1 MNGFDNNNYY
11 EIDAKYKNN
20 YTVVNNIKSGG
31 GERDYKENCNISYE
45 IPYVTNS
52 QNVLW
57 GSQKPV
63 KETCPNINAL
73 KEKPSHYAWHNF
85 TKRISVVE

>member
-31 GERDYKENCNISYE
+31 G
-45 IPYVTNS
+45 
-52 QNVLW
+52 
-57 GSQKPV
+57 G
-63 KETCPNINAL
+63 A
-73 KEKPSHYAWHNF
+73 
-85 TKRISVVE
+85 